1 MTLPA
6 DALDALKAFK
16 ENLPKPV
23 VTKKLKRLKG
33 VQPNEKPPFFSQVK
47 PTDVK
52 EPKQDNVRRNGKGC
66 WLVMNTTGA
75 AYRGLKSREDPVVRD
90 APITKAP
97 YNLSHT
103 TGNTAQICNDA
114 SIFKRTR

>member
-16 ENLPKPV
+16 DNLPKPV
-23 VTKKLKRLKG
+23 VKKKVKRLRQEG
-33 VQPNEKPPFFSQVK
+33 PAVIHEAKP
-47 PTDVK
+47 
-52 EPKQDNVRRNGKGC
+52 EPKPNPNVRKNGKGC

>member
-16 ENLPKPV
+16 DNLPKPV
-23 VTKKLKRLKG
+23 VTKKVRRVKAEG
-33 VQPNEKPPFFSQVK
+33 PSVVHEAKP
-47 PTDVK
+47 K
-52 EPKQDNVRRNGKGC
+52 EPNPNVPKADPLVRRNGPKS
-66 WLVMNTTGA
+66 WLVMTPTA
-75 AYRGLKSREDPVVRD
+75 AATRGLKSREDPVVRD

-103 TGNTAQICNDA
+103 TGNTAQICNDYA
-114 SIFKRTR
+114 IFKRTR